1 MTSYHTAQRLRF
13 GVIGC
18 ADIAW
23 RRTLP
28 AMETEPAIDIT
39 AIASRDGARAKK
51 FTDRFG
57 GEPFADYKA
66 VAEHED
72 VDAVYIPLPLMLH
85 AEWIERCLEAGK
97 HVLVEKPMTDGCKES
112 GRLLDLARSRGLVL
126 LENYMF
132 LFHSQHAAV
141 RKLVADGVIGELRGF
156 HSAFT
161 IPPKPP
167 GDIRYQPDVGG
178 GAFLDFGGYP
188 IRAAQHLLGRDLS
201 VVGAVFRRDRK
212 HDVVMSGSVLL
223 ASPDGVPAQ
232 LTFGME
238 HSYQNSYAL
247 SGSSGRMLLDWV
259 FTPPETHRP
268 VLRIERQDHREE
280 VVLPA
285 DHQFARVIRA
295 FVEAVETRAPLRE
308 EHEGTLEQA
317 ALIEQV
323 QRVARN
329 VWI

>member
-1 MTSYHTAQRLRF
+1 MTSYQPAQRLRF

-28 AMETEPAIDIT
+28 AMETDPAIDVV
-39 AIASRDGARAKK
+39 AIASRDGERARK

-57 GEPFADYKA
+57 GTPYAGYQA

-85 AEWIERCLEAGK
+85 AEWIERCLDAGK
-97 HVLVEKPMTDGCKES
+97 HVLVEKPMTDGGKES
-112 GRLLDLARSRGLVL
+112 ARLLDLARERGLVL

-132 LFHSQHAAV
+132 LYHSQHAAV
-141 RKLVADGVIGELRGF
+141 RKLLADGAIGDLRGF

-201 VVGAVFRRDRK
+201 VAGAVFRRDRAL
-212 HDVVMSGSVLL
+212 DVVMSGSVLL
-223 ASPDGVPAQ
+223 ASPEGVPAQ

-247 SGSSGRMLLDWV
+247 SGSSGRMALDWA
-259 FTPPETHRP
+259 FTLPETHRP
-268 VLRIERQDHREE
+268 VLRIDRQDHREE
-280 VVLPA
+280 VVLAA
-285 DHQFARVIRA
+285 DHQFAGAIRA
-295 FVEAVETRAPLRE
+295 FVEAVVTQAPLRE
-308 EHEGTLEQA
+308 EHDGTLEQA
-317 ALIEQV
+317 ALVEQV